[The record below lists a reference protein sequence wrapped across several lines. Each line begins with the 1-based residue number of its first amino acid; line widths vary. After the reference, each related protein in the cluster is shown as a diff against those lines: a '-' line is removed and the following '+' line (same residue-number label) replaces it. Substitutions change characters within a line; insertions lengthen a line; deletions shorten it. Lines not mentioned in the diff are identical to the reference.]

1 MRGVF
6 HSLLVSFLNQIS
18 VTSEAKEKRP
28 HYISGFES
36 DRDRFRSAKSGF
48 TWEISRNSF
57 FSYFISRFDKFH
69 AVISCNRKPFVQETP
84 AVFSFGG
91 CSHLLKEVL
100 LNDRTSAIEPVL
112 LLLTT

>member
-1 MRGVF
+1 MIVLEVRKV
-6 HSLLVSFLNQIS
+6 VSQGKFL
-18 VTSEAKEKRP
+18 
-28 HYISGFES
+28 
-36 DRDRFRSAKSGF
+36 
-48 TWEISRNSF
+48 EIVL